1 MAPDNTKRAI
11 VCPNCGKLISADT
24 EQCIHCGMKN
34 PGRFGLHTVVQKL
47 FRGNLDF
54 VHIIIYFCAGLYVIG
69 LLIDIRG
76 AMSPSGGMLG
86 ILSPSSKSL
95 FIMGMTGKF
104 FVASGKYWTLI
115 TAIYL
120 HGGLLHILFNM
131 LWIRQLGPMVENIY
145 GTSRL
150 ILIFTIS
157 GVFGFVLS
165 NAFTGNPTIGASGS
179 IFGLLGA
186 LIYYGR
192 SRGGVFGEVV
202 YPQLMMW
209 AVVLFLFGFF
219 MPGVNNLAHLG
230 GFVGGYVSGNL
241 FSFQE
246 RRMETSTH
254 RKLAAVAVILTVLSF
269 IIVLVTIPKSVE
281 LYNIILRMRG

>member
-1 MAPDNTKRAI
+1 MAAENTKKAI
-11 VCPNCGKLISADT
+11 VCPNCGKLISANA
-24 EQCIHCGMKN
+24 EECIHCGMKN

-54 VHIIIYFCAGLYVIG
+54 IHIIIYFCVGLYVVS
-69 LLIDIRG
+69 LLVDIQG
-76 AMSPSGGMLG
+76 ALSPRGGMLG

-95 FIMGMTGKF
+95 FILGMTGKS
-104 FVASGKYWTLI
+104 FVAMGKYWTLI

-120 HGGLLHILFNM
+120 HGGILHILFNM

-150 ILIFTIS
+150 ILIFTFS

-186 LIYYGR
+186 LIFYGR
-192 SRGGVFGEVV
+192 SRGGMFREVV
-202 YPQLMMW
+202 YPQLMTW
-209 AVVLFLFGFF
+209 AIVLFLFGFF
-219 MPGVNNLAHLG
+219 FPGVNNLAHLG
-230 GFVGGYVSGNL
+230 GFIGGYVSGNML
-241 FSFQE
+241 SYQE
-246 RRMETSTH
+246 RRWETSTH
-254 RKLAAVAVILTVLSF
+254 RKLAAVAVILTILSF
-269 IIVLVTIPKSVE
+269 IIVLITIPSSLE
-281 LYNIILRMRG
+281 FYNYIARLRG